1 MDPIRRD
8 LSDPRF
14 MAQAIRLARRGEGW
28 VEPNPMVGCVI
39 VRDGELIG
47 RGYHRHYGDPHA
59 EIRALADC
67 RHRGIEPAGA
77 DVFVTL
83 EPCAHHGKTPPC
95 TEALIQARPAR
106 VHVAMSDPYPEVAGR
121 GIEAIR
127 KAGIEVE
134 TGLSEDDA
142 RRLNAP
148 YLKRLRTG
156 LPWVIAKW
164 AQTADGRIATRNGN
178 SKWISGESSR
188 QIVHRLRARVDAVM
202 VGIGTAI
209 ADDPRLTARNVPVR
223 RIARRVVVD
232 PQGRL
237 PLSSRL
243 MQVETAPVTVA
254 MAPGRADTRSRL
266 ETKGVDVLELPSPP
280 GEPSRL
286 SLRPLLAHLADHHA
300 TTNLLVEGG
309 SSLLGSMIADNLVDQ
324 LLVFIG
330 PHLVGD
336 EHAVP
341 AVSGMVVENIA
352 NARPLRLAQVKRVD
366 NDVLLDYR
374 LLKDADD
381 DI

>member
-1 MDPIRRD
+1 
-8 LSDPRF
+8 
-14 MAQAIRLARRGEGW
+14 
-28 VEPNPMVGCVI
+28 
-39 VRDGELIG
+39 
-47 RGYHRHYGDPHA
+47 
-59 EIRALADC
+59 
-67 RHRGIEPAGA
+67 
-77 DVFVTL
+77 
-83 EPCAHHGKTPPC
+83 
-95 TEALIQARPAR
+95 
-106 VHVAMSDPYPEVAGR
+106 
-121 GIEAIR
+121 
-127 KAGIEVE
+127 
-134 TGLSEDDA
+134 
-142 RRLNAP
+142 
-148 YLKRLRTG
+148 
-156 LPWVIAKW
+156 
-164 AQTADGRIATRNGN
+164 
-178 SKWISGESSR
+178 
-188 QIVHRLRARVDAVM
+188 
-202 VGIGTAI
+202 
-209 ADDPRLTARNVPVR
+209 
-223 RIARRVVVD
+223 
-232 PQGRL
+232 
-237 PLSSRL
+237 